1 MHETLRFEF
10 VDGTAEL
17 VAHGSPRYRELI
29 ADGHTPVGSVPPSDG
44 ISDDLQA
51 YLTERLNTTAT
62 EATAGLGPRLDDVE
76 ADLATVSA
84 AYARRMVVDANHPS
98 TGIKADGTTDDAAAW
113 NTLVAAQAPGTVIT
127 FTGRSKLGSAIIWKT
142 GVSLAGQGWGNSIL
156 APTHATNYFAAI
168 KYTPAEGASTSAP
181 LEDCTFRD
189 FEVDGSGIAG
199 TAANIGAKAIFAQF
213 LRRCQFLNLY
223 LHDTG
228 ATALGTDYM
237 PECLIDG
244 VIVERAGRN
253 WDGAAGGH
261 ASIGIGMGAW
271 EHEPVTIV
279 NSHAIDCGHWGI
291 FVEYQD
297 GQAFRSRGA
306 RIVNCTVRGTEG
318 VGIGDRGCS
327 ETLIQGCHVSNSGS
341 DGIQV
346 SYAAVKG
353 QILDNT
359 VANNTGSGI
368 KFTTDVGD
376 GWRVAGNKVSASG
389 ARGIYFDGSTA
400 TYSNHVIENND
411 LSLNQYQGILIDTA
425 ISAAGLWRNGV
436 VRGNRCYNNGK
447 AGTEADGIKL
457 EADMSGVIVAG
468 NRCYD
473 DQGTKTQTVGI
484 RFSASST
491 YDVTDVQVI
500 DNHLVGNSSAGMTF
514 GAVVRTRVDVRN
526 NAGYVTEARGA
537 SQINDTGSTVT
548 VLHGLAATPTSVV
561 VTPQSGNE
569 ALWITTIGASGFIV
583 NRVGTSGARPFLWQ
597 AEV

>member
-1 MHETLRFEF
+1 MAYGLPSRGQHDWDDELNNSIESLRGD
-10 VDGTAEL
+10 VLSTAAQAV
-17 VAHGSPRYRELI
+17 VAASDAIYARNR
-29 ADGHTPVGSVPPSDG
+29 ADEVHTAVLGPSDASSG
-44 ISDDLQA
+44 I
-51 YLTERLNTTAT
+51 
-62 EATAGLGPRLDDVE
+62 
-76 ADLATVSA
+76 
-84 AYARRMVVDANHPS
+84 ARKMVVDANHPS

-113 NTLVAAQAPGTVIT
+113 NTLVAAQSPGTVIT

-142 GVSLAGQGWGNSIL
+142 GVSLVGQGWGKSVL
-156 APTHATNYFAAI
+156 APTHATNYFSAI
-168 KYTPAEGASTSAP
+168 QRSSANGASTASP
-181 LEDCTFRD
+181 LQDCTFKD
-189 FEVDGSGIAG
+189 FEVDGTGIAG
-199 TAANIGAKAIFAQF
+199 TAANIGAKAIFIQY

-244 VIVERAGRN
+244 VVVERAGRN

-261 ASIGIGMGAW
+261 AGIGIGMGAW

-291 FVEYQD
+291 FVEYQS
-297 GQAFRSRGA
+297 GEAFRSRGA
-306 RIVNCTVRGTEG
+306 RIINCTARGTEG
-318 VGIGDRGCS
+318 VGIADRGCT
-327 ETLIQGCHVSNSGS
+327 ETLIQGCHVSDSGI
-341 DGIQV
+341 DGIQI
-346 SYAAVKG
+346 SYGATRG
-353 QILDNT
+353 QILDNIVT
-359 VANNTGSGI
+359 DSVGTGI

-376 GWRVAGNKVSASG
+376 GWRTAGNKVIDSG

-400 TYSNHVIENND
+400 TYSNHVIENNET
-411 LSLNQYQGILIDTA
+411 SGSWYQGILIDTA

-436 VRGNRCYNNGK
+436 VRGNRCFNNGK
-447 AGTEADGIKL
+447 SGSEADGIKL
-457 EADMSGVIVAG
+457 EADMSGCIVAG

-473 DQGTKTQTVGI
+473 DQTVKTQTVGI
-484 RFSASST
+484 RFSASAT

-500 DNHLVGNSSAGMTF
+500 DNHLIGNSSAGMTL

-526 NAGYVTEARGA
+526 NAGYITEARGA

-561 VTPQSGNE
+561 VTPQTAYE
-569 ALWITTIGASGFIV
+569 DLWITTIGSSGFIV
-583 NRVGTSGARPFLWQ
+583 NRAGTSGARPFLWQ